1 MKKILT
7 LIVIS
12 LCLLAGS
19 LTVTATEGVIEARLL
34 AKEKALEVR
43 ANKVENQT
51 LWIANATLRT
61 EIKLKLVDIKENGTV
76 LEESVV
82 TQIKTLTET
91 LKTKYAAMKDTKG
104 DIQALTATVPAL
116 IQAKDWAAL
125 KTTYESLLAIQENR
139 NALLTDI
146 NGLLTQIN
154 DLLP

>member
-19 LTVTATEGVIEARLL
+19 LTVTATGGVIEARLL